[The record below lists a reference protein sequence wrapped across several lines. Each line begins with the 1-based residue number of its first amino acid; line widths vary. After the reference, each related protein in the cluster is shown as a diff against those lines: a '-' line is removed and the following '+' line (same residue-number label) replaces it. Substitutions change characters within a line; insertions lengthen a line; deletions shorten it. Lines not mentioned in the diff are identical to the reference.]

1 MNYVD
6 VKFIGLLSSRLEHF
20 KKKTNT
26 LYNFR
31 CPVCGDS
38 EKNRYKARGYLYPG
52 KDRSGF
58 IFKCHNCGDTRSLGN
73 LIKYIDHSL
82 YQKYLLEG
90 YGKKDKRFI
99 SKQEVR
105 RKSQQLDSSFLEKT
119 LAAERVDK
127 IPKDSPD
134 VVHAF
139 INNRQIPD
147 SELNRLYYIDDDKIL
162 ENLGPEYKGRIHGN
176 QARVILP
183 FYDRD
188 NVLVGLTAR
197 AIDESV
203 GMRYLAFRLDKDAPM
218 IFGLEKI
225 KRNSRNPVYVVE
237 GPIDS
242 LFLPNTV
249 AVGGSDFGKLTQEVR
264 KNKCII
270 IFDNEPRNVE
280 IVKKMKTIINDGY
293 KICVWPQNINEKD
306 INDMVIA
313 GKTPDEILKVI
324 NTNTFSGLKAMATF
338 NEWKRV
344 NI

>member
-1 MNYVD
+1 METQPVD
-6 VKFIGLLSSRLEHF
+6 
-20 KKKTNT
+20 
-26 LYNFR
+26 
-31 CPVCGDS
+31 
-38 EKNRYKARGYLYPG
+38 
-52 KDRSGF
+52 
-58 IFKCHNCGDTRSLGN
+58 SL
-73 LIKYIDHSL
+73 
-82 YQKYLLEG
+82 
-90 YGKKDKRFI
+90 
-99 SKQEVR
+99 
-105 RKSQQLDSSFLEKT
+105 FLENKFG
-119 LAAERVDK
+119 AERIDR
-127 IPKDSPD
+127 IPKNHS
-134 VVHAF
+134 VHLF
-139 INNRQIPD
+139 INDRQIPD
-147 SELNRLYYIDDDKIL
+147 SMLNRMYYIDDDKVL
-162 ENLGPEYKGRIHGN
+162 ERISPEYKGRIQGN
-176 QARVILP
+176 QARIILP

-197 AIDESV
+197 AINGSV
-203 GMRYLAFRLDKDAPM
+203 GLRYIAFRLDKDAPM

-225 KRNSRNPVYVVE
+225 KRNSRKLVYVVE

-270 IFDNEPRNVE
+270 VFDNEPRNVE